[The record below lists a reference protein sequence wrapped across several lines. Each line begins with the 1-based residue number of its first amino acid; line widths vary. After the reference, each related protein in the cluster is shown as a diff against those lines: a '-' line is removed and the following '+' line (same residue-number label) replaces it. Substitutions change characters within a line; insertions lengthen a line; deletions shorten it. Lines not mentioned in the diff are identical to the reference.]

1 MVTPTSVQWASQ
13 GFNSHLL
20 VPISPLKTSM
30 QIKWPLYTSMDMW
43 VSPINSKFFEGRD
56 CILLYFCVPVLSKS
70 LKTEQTLNNA
80 RQFLLL
86 SLDNSREWELFTGWM
101 ASLLKTSKP
110 NFCGSQSPSPSFSA
124 VNAPV
129 PSFRCLTGSQ
139 FNCVLTTICSVA
151 CVLTCRDKSP
161 ANSWLRMNLTFFLI
175 HTYTAPAVHSDGKKL
190 PTLPVVPLLENVTNH
205 LTFSCSATL
214 P

>member
-1 MVTPTSVQWASQ
+1 MQVTCPKSSESITERQGSRGEMVTPTSVQWASQ

-30 QIKWPLYTSMDMW
+30 QIKWPLYISMDMW

-56 CILLYFCVPVLSKS
+56 CILLYFCVPVLSKL

-101 ASLLKTSKP
+101 ASLLKTSNP
-110 NFCGSQSPSPSFSA
+110 TSVGHSLPPHPSQLST
-124 VNAPV
+124 
-129 PSFRCLTGSQ
+129 LQ
-139 FNCVLTTICSVA
+139 FLPSVA
-151 CVLTCRDKSP
+151 SQ
-161 ANSWLRMNLTFFLI
+161 
-175 HTYTAPAVHSDGKKL
+175 AVSS
-190 PTLPVVPLLENVTNH
+190 TV
-205 LTFSCSATL
+205 S
-214 P
+214 